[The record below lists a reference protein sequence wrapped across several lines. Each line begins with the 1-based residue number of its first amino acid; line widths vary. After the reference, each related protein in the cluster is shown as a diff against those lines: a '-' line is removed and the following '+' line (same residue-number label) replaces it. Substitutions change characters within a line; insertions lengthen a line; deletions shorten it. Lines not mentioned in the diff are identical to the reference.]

1 MDDPNNCPDA
11 RPSSWGASYSW
22 SCQACRNRGGLP
34 EEPEC
39 PVTDGAYINQGR
51 NTADGSSL
59 RSRGETDCARK
70 CYEDLTCEAWTMRK
84 DNNLCWLKTTSEGTT
99 PSRRWVWGLPCGP
112 DGGEFLIF
120 RNFLVCK
127 LFTCPGCE
135 ITEGT
140 YINGG
145 RNTKG
150 GRALRTEGWRDCARR
165 CRDDSTCKAWTM
177 RLENN
182 LCWLKTTS
190 EGTTPNKNWV
200 WGLPC

>member
-1 MDDPNNCPDA
+1 MGTSIAIGASVEFKRIVEDGRFSICARCGLNQTVPRCYVDDPNNCPDA

-112 DGGEFLIF
+112 DGGEILIF

-127 LFTCPGCE
+127 L
-135 ITEGT
+135 
-140 YINGG
+140 
-145 RNTKG
+145 
-150 GRALRTEGWRDCARR
+150 LLVQVAR
-165 CRDDSTCKAWTM
+165 
-177 RLENN
+177 
-182 LCWLKTTS
+182 
-190 EGTTPNKNWV
+190 
-200 WGLPC
+200 